1 MLTTNRRN
9 VLAMSTILPFA
20 ATAGAPARAMAQAA
34 ANAADG
40 IVGEWDL
47 SELYADWASW
57 DAARQKVLADLPSLA
72 AWKGKLGDSAAT
84 MAAALTAISD
94 MTKEAERVYIFAH
107 LNADADV
114 RVGKNQERV
123 GQASDLLTAL
133 GEATAWQSPEILALG
148 AAKVE
153 SFIAADPAL
162 KSRFAFGLRNTLR
175 NADHVLDAKGEM
187 LLASASSPLEGPQA
201 IQGQLTASDM
211 PRPTITLSDGKQVR
225 LDDQG
230 YSLNRDNPNR
240 EDRKKIFAAFWDG
253 YGAFS
258 NSLGAAYA
266 SKLKGDVFR
275 AKSRNYPN
283 TLAWALDGPDI
294 PEGVY
299 RTLVAEANRALPE
312 LHRYFELRRR
322 IMGLP
327 DIGYYD
333 IYPPLVT
340 LDRKFTLPQMRA
352 ITIEALKP
360 FGKEYVGLLSDA
372 TAKKWMDPS
381 PRPGKDSGAYMQG
394 GAYDVHPYLL
404 MNLGEDYESLSTYAH
419 EWGHAVHTLLS
430 KGAQPYE
437 TFSYATFIAE
447 IASTINELFVSHYML
462 DRAKTKQEKLYYL
475 GTQLESARGTFFR
488 QTQFAEFELKAHEL
502 AEAGEGL
509 SGEKFAEIYMDILR
523 RYHGPKMIIPDN
535 LRHEWSFISH
545 FFRSDSFY
553 VFQYATS
560 ISAGTWFAEKI
571 RNGGAKEQKQIIDVL
586 KAGGS
591 DYPVDILKK
600 KAGLDM
606 TKPDVYRSFVANF
619 SKTMDEIE
627 KLL

>member
-1 MLTTNRRN
+1 
-9 VLAMSTILPFA
+9 MSTILPFA
-20 ATAGAPARAMAQAA
+20 GVAAAPATALAQ
-34 ANAADG
+34 AADG
-40 IVGEWDL
+40 IMGEWDL
-47 SELYADWASW
+47 TELYPDWTAWEVARKASL
-57 DAARQKVLADLPSLA
+57 DALPRLA
-72 AWKGKLGDSAAT
+72 AYKGTLGNGADA
-84 MAAALTAISD
+84 MAEALVDISETSKD
-94 MTKEAERVYIFAH
+94 AVRVYIFAH

-133 GEATAWQSPEILALG
+133 GEAVAWQAPEVLALG
-148 AAKVE
+148 KDKVE
-153 SFIAADPAL
+153 SFIATNATL
-162 KSRFAFGLRNTLR
+162 QRRFAFGLRDTLR
-175 NADHVLDAKGEM
+175 NADHVLDTQGES
-187 LLASASSPLEGPQA
+187 LLAAASAPLGGPESVRS
-201 IQGQLTASDM
+201 QLTASDM
-211 PRPTITLSDGKQVR
+211 PRPTVKLSDGTEIR

-230 YSLNRDNPNR
+230 YSLNRDAANR
-240 EDRKKIFAAFWDG
+240 DDRKLIFKEFWDG

-266 SKLKGDVFR
+266 AKLKGDVFR

-283 TLAWALDGPDI
+283 TLSWALDGPNI

-299 RTLVAEANRALPE
+299 RTLVEEVNKGLPE
-312 LHRYFELRRR
+312 LHRYFDLRRR
-322 IMGLP
+322 ILGLP

-333 IYPPLVT
+333 IYPPLVS

-360 FGKEYVGLLSDA
+360 FGKEYVDLLTDA
-372 TAKKWMDPS
+372 TTKKWMDPR

-394 GAYDVHPYLL
+394 SAYDVHPYLL
-404 MNLGEDYESLSTYAH
+404 LNLGEDYESMSTYAH
-419 EWGHAVHTLLS
+419 EWGHAIHTLLS
-430 KGAQPYE
+430 RANNPYE
-437 TFSYATFIAE
+437 TYDYATFIAE
-447 IASTINELFVSHYML
+447 IASTVNEVFLSHYMQQ
-462 DRAKTKQEKLYYL
+462 RAKTREEKLFYL
-475 GTQLESARGTFFR
+475 GTQLEAARGTFFR

-509 SGEKFAEIYMDILR
+509 SGEKFNAVYMDILR
-523 RYHGPKMIIPDN
+523 RYHGPKMILPDN
-535 LRHEWSFISH
+535 VANEWSYVSH
-545 FFRSDSFY
+545 FFRSDAYY

-560 ISAGTWFAEKI
+560 ISAGTWFAEQI
-571 RNGGAKEQKQIIDVL
+571 LNGGKKEQTAMIDVL

>member
-1 MLTTNRRN
+1 
-9 VLAMSTILPFA
+9 MSALLPFA
-20 ATAGAPARAMAQAA
+20 GAAPALAQATTG
-34 ANAADG
+34 ADTG
-40 IVGEWDL
+40 AGEWDL
-47 SELYADWASW
+47 SDLYPSW
-57 DAARQKVLADLPSLA
+57 DAWEAARQAQLA
-72 AWKGKLGDSAAT
+72 ALPRLLAYKGTYANGADA
-84 MAAALTAISD
+84 MAKAMADISD
-94 MTKEAERVYIFAH
+94 VNKEVGRVYIYAH

-114 RVGKNQERV
+114 RVARNQERV
-123 GQASDLLTAL
+123 SQAADLYTAF
-133 GEATAWQSPEILALG
+133 GEATAWSKPEILALG
-148 AAKVE
+148 AEKVRGYL
-153 SFIAADPAL
+153 AQNKVL
-162 KSRFAFGLRNTLR
+162 KDRFTYSIEDTLR
-175 NADHVLDAKGEM
+175 SAPHTLDTQGEG
-187 LLASASSPLEGPQA
+187 LLASAGAPLSGPSDVR
-201 IQGQLTASDM
+201 GQLTASDI
-211 PRPTITLSDGKQVR
+211 PWPTVKLSTGKEVR

-230 YSLNRDNPNR
+230 YSLNRDAPNR
-240 EDRKKIFAAFWDG
+240 EDRKLIFQKFWDA
-253 YGAFS
+253 YGSFS

-266 SKLKGDVFR
+266 SKLKGDVFL

-283 TLAWALDGPDI
+283 TLSWALSGPNL

-299 RTLVAEANRALPE
+299 RTLVEEVNKGLPE

-352 ITIEALKP
+352 ATIEALKP
-360 FGKEYVGLLSDA
+360 FGPEYIGLLTDA
-372 TAKKWMDPS
+372 TTKKWMDPF

-394 GAYDVHPYLL
+394 SAYDVHPYLL
-404 MNLGEDYESLSTYAH
+404 LNLGDDYESMSTYAH
-419 EWGHAVHTLLS
+419 EWGHAIHTLLS
-430 KGAQPYE
+430 KANNPYE
-437 TFSYATFIAE
+437 TSDYATFIAE
-447 IASTINELFVSHYML
+447 IASTVNEIFLSQYMQK
-462 DRAKTKQEKLYYL
+462 RAKTKQEKLFYL
-475 GTQLESARGTFFR
+475 GTQLEAARGTFFR

-509 SGEKFAEIYMDILR
+509 SGEKFAEIYYDILR

-535 LRHEWSFISH
+535 VRHEWSFVSH

-560 ISAGTWFAEKI
+560 VSAGTWFAEQITK
-571 RNGGAKEQKQIIDVL
+571 GGKKGQKAMLDVL

-591 DYPVDILKK
+591 DYPIDILKD

-606 TKPDVYRSFVANF
+606 TKPDVYRDFVANF

-627 KLL
+627 ALL

>member
-20 ATAGAPARAMAQAA
+20 ATAGAPVRAMAQAA
-34 ANAADG
+34 ASSADG

-47 SELYADWASW
+47 TELYPDWASW

-72 AWKGKLGDSAAT
+72 AYKGKLGTDART
-84 MAAALTAISD
+84 LAAALEATSD
-94 MTKEAERVYIFAH
+94 LAKEAERVYIFAH

-133 GEATAWQSPEILALG
+133 GEASAWQSPEILALG
-148 AAKVE
+148 SAKVE
-153 SFIAADPAL
+153 SYIAANAVL
-162 KSRFAFGLRNTLR
+162 QSRFAFPLRNTLR

-187 LLASASSPLEGPQA
+187 LLASASSPLDGPQS
-201 IQGQLTASDM
+201 IQAQLTASDM
-211 PRPTITLSDGKQVR
+211 PRPTITLSDGKEVR

-240 EDRKKIFAAFWDG
+240 EDRKKIFAAFWDS

-275 AKSRNYPN
+275 AKSRNYAN
-283 TLAWALDGPDI
+283 TLSWALDGPNI

-299 RTLVAEANRALPE
+299 RTLVAEVNKGLPE

-322 IMGLP
+322 ILGLP

-352 ITIEALKP
+352 ITIDALKP
-360 FGKEYVGLLSDA
+360 FGKEYTALLTEA
-372 TAKKWMDPS
+372 TGKRWMDPS

-394 GAYDVHPYLL
+394 GAYDVHPFLL
-404 MNLGEDYESLSTYAH
+404 LNLGDDFDSLSTYAH
-419 EWGHAVHTLLS
+419 EWGHAIHTLLA
-430 KGAQPYE
+430 KGTNPYE
-437 TFSYATFIAE
+437 TYGYATFIAE
-447 IASTINELFVSHYML
+447 IASTVNEVFVSQYML
-462 DRAKTKQEKLYYL
+462 NRAKTKQEKLFYL
-475 GTQLESARGTFFR
+475 GTQLEAARGTFFR

-560 ISAGTWFAEKI
+560 ISAGTWFAERI
-571 RNGGAKEQKQIIDVL
+571 LGGGGKDQKAMIDVL

-606 TKPDVYRSFVANF
+606 TRPDVYRSFVANF

>member
-1 MLTTNRRN
+1 MIQTDRRS

-20 ATAGAPARAMAQAA
+20 GVVAGPTAALAQ
-34 ANAADG
+34 AADG
-40 IVGEWDL
+40 IMGEWDL
-47 SELYADWASW
+47 TELYPDWTAW
-57 DAARQKVLADLPSLA
+57 EAARKASLDALPRLA
-72 AWKGKLGDSAAT
+72 AYKGTLGTSADA
-84 MAAALTAISD
+84 MAKALVDISD
-94 MTKEAERVYIFAH
+94 VSKDAVRVYIFAH

-114 RVGKNQERV
+114 RVSKNQERV

-133 GEATAWQSPEILALG
+133 GEAVSWQSPELLALDE
-148 AAKVE
+148 AKVE
-153 SFIAADPAL
+153 SFIAANKVLSD
-162 KSRFAFGLRNTLR
+162 RFAFPLRNTLR
-175 NADHVLDAKGEM
+175 NADHVLDAQGES
-187 LLASASSPLEGPQA
+187 LLASAGAPLEGPEG
-201 IQGQLTASDM
+201 IRTQLTASDM
-211 PRPTITLSDGKQVR
+211 PRPTVTLSDGKEVR

-240 EDRKKIFAAFWDG
+240 EDRKLIFSKFWDS
-253 YGAFS
+253 YGAF
-258 NSLGAAYA
+258 NNTIGAAYA
-266 SKLKGDVFR
+266 AKLKGDVFR
-275 AKSRNYPN
+275 AKARNYPN
-283 TLAWALDGPDI
+283 TLSWALDGPNI

-299 RTLVAEANRALPE
+299 RTLVEEVNKGLPQ
-312 LHRYFELRRR
+312 LHRYFDLRRR
-322 IMGLP
+322 ILGLP

-333 IYPPLVT
+333 IYPPLVK

-360 FGKEYVGLLSDA
+360 FGKEYVGLLTEA
-372 TAKKWMDPS
+372 TTKKWMDPS

-394 GAYDVHPYLL
+394 SAYDVHPYLL
-404 MNLGEDYESLSTYAH
+404 LNLGEDFESMSTYAH
-419 EWGHAVHTLLS
+419 EWGHAIHTLL
-430 KGAQPYE
+430 ARANNPYE
-437 TFSYATFIAE
+437 TYDYATFIAE
-447 IASTINELFVSHYML
+447 IASTVNEVFLSHYML
-462 DRAKTKQEKLYYL
+462 ERAKTREEKLFYL
-475 GTQLESARGTFFR
+475 GTQLEAARGTFFR

-509 SGEKFAEIYMDILR
+509 SGEKFSEIYMDILR
-523 RYHGPKMIIPDN
+523 RYHGPKMILPDN
-535 LRHEWSFISH
+535 VRHEWSFVSH
-545 FFRSDSFY
+545 FFRSDAFY

-571 RNGGAKEQKQIIDVL
+571 LNGGAKEQQAMINVL

-606 TKPDVYRSFVANF
+606 TRPDVYRSFVTQF